1 MNGIGP
7 VSCEDF
13 LDGVLMPMFWRMELD
28 PLSLKSSV
36 ISSSVFWVVYEFGMV
51 LGSLSANVQD
61 CVPIFVRKCHGVFR
75 TGACWPLGWAWSW
88 C

>member
-13 LDGVLMPMFWRMELD
+13 LDGGLMPMFWRMELD
-28 PLSLKSSV
+28 PVSLKSSV

-51 LGSLSANVQD
+51 LGSLPA
-61 CVPIFVRKCHGVFR
+61 I
-75 TGACWPLGWAWSW
+75 
-88 C
+88 